1 MHWFDDAIT
10 CQIAVA
16 QLEGSDQIVDSRV
29 TCVVSENLLGESSTD
44 KRVIK
49 EQSGISREQIRFR
62 GPFESFK
69 AKQGVYQ
76 GIKDHSQ

>member
-29 TCVVSENLLGESSTD
+29 TCVVSGNLLGESSKD
-44 KRVIK
+44 KKTIK
-49 EQSGISREQIRFR
+49 GQSGISREQNRLR
-62 GPFESFK
+62 GPFDSFK
-69 AKQGVYQ
+69 AKQGVT
-76 GIKDHSQ
+76 